1 VPSDRRELQQYKLP
15 IAGIF
20 VTLKTIRLAIVV
32 GDFNLNLLVLKM
44 CNVGEKWKI
53 PTIEFG
59 AIL

>member
-1 VPSDRRELQQYKLP
+1 VTGGSCNPT
-15 IAGIF
+15 AGIF

-44 CNVGEKWKI
+44 CNVGEKWKF
-53 PTIEFG
+53 PLIEFG